1 MAVKLDGKMKELIND
16 PYSIKMLATVD
27 RDGIPHIVVKKSIRV
42 NEEGNIE
49 YLELIESSQTNK
61 NMVNS
66 IWFGKTVAVNVQSGN
81 VSYQIKGVPYRAV
94 IAGQQFEKE
103 YDRIRKKLG
112 DVDLS
117 TIWLIRPTEVI
128 EESFEKRKKEE
139 EEAHPILQHL
149 DRLVVKKERE

>member
-1 MAVKLDGKMKELIND
+1 MKSMAIKLDEKVREILND

-27 RDGIPHIVVKKSIRV
+27 KDGNPHIVVKKSIHV
-42 NEEGNIE
+42 NEDGYIE

-61 NMVNS
+61 NMVHS
-66 IWFGKTVAVNVQSGN
+66 IWFSKTVAVNVQSGN
-81 VSYQIKGVPYRAV
+81 ISYQIKGIPHRAI

-117 TIWLIRPTEVI
+117 AVWLIEPTEVI
-128 EESFEKRKKEE
+128 EESFEKRRKEE
-139 EEAHPILQHL
+139 EEAHPILKHL
-149 DRLVVKKERE
+149 DRLVVNK